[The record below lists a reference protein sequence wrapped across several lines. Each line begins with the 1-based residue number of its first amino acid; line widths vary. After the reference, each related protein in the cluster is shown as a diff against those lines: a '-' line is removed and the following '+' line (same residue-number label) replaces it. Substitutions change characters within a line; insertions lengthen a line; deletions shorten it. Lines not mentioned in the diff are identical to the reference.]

1 VSVPPPDE
9 NTAVGPTGVAWVVW
23 LVIVGPGLLFVTL
36 ACVRRVGTAKML
48 LVLRHGMVVRSHRT
62 GFVTRW
68 PGVERFEP
76 VSTEPHVVPLV
87 IRSRTCDGVDVVAL
101 ADLTVQVR
109 DVEVGT
115 LWGPTSDLARIA
127 EDSIGTEIRRLEVRS
142 LVNDLDALQDRWR
155 HQITRQLPTGTTALT
170 LAVTEV
176 DAQLTPRVADVISDE
191 PEDGIPC

>member
-1 VSVPPPDE
+1 MPPPDE
-9 NTAVGPTGVAWVVW
+9 NTAVDPTGAAWVAW
-23 LVIVGPGLLFVTL
+23 LVIVGPGLLFVTM
-36 ACVRRVGTAKML
+36 ACVRPVGPKEM
-48 LVLRHGMVVRSHRT
+48 VLIVRHGVVVRARST

-76 VSTEPHVVPLV
+76 VSAEPRVVPLV

-115 LWGPTSDLARIA
+115 LWVPASDVARIA
-127 EDSIGTEIRRLEVRS
+127 EEAVGTEVRRLEVRS
-142 LVNDLDALQDRWR
+142 LVDDLDALQGRWR
-155 HQITRQLPTGTTALT
+155 DQITRQLPTGTTTAA

-176 DAQLTPRVADVISDE
+176 EAQLTPRVADVVSDE
-191 PEDGIPC
+191 GKEGIPW

>member
-1 VSVPPPDE
+1 MPPPDE
-9 NTAVGPTGVAWVVW
+9 HTAVDPTGTAWVVW

-36 ACVRRVGTAKML
+36 ACVRRVGTGEML
-48 LVLRHGMVVRSHRT
+48 LVLRHGMVVRSQRT

-76 VSTEPHVVPLV
+76 VSAEPQVVPLV

-115 LWGPTSDLARIA
+115 LWVPTSELSCIA
-127 EDSIGTEIRRLEVRS
+127 EDSVGTEVRRLKVRA

-155 HQITRQLPTGTTALT
+155 HRITRQLPTGTTTLA

-176 DAQLTPRVADVISDE
+176 EVQLTPRVADVISDE
-191 PEDGIPC
+191 PENGASC